1 MSIYYMNGKT
11 FQKTFLNENPSA
23 ILKTQFIL
31 VSSRIRKN
39 GKHENVMSCNQL
51 LPDKRIMAD
60 YRNELDPD
68 YFIKEYRK
76 QLDRHKLLLAII
88 IKGVIEENFTI
99 VFLCSELEW
108 KLKYMKELVSFVEE
122 QFQYPIYD
130 YKKYKEGKQSIVPFD
145 SDYVV
150 RTCNKIIEHERK
162 EQRRKDMKTPA
173 GRQNIVDNMA
183 KDEMIDELKKMHLYV
198 KGMTKKEMREMLEL
212 FFVDR
217 D

>member
-1 MSIYYMNGKT
+1 MNGKT

-39 GKHENVMSCNQL
+39 GKHENVISCNQL
-51 LPDKRIMAD
+51 LPDKRILAD
-60 YRNELDPD
+60 YRNELDPN

-76 QLDRHKLLLAII
+76 QLERNKLLLAIL
-88 IKGVIEENFTI
+88 IKAVLEENFTI

-108 KLKYMKELVSFVEE
+108 KLKYMRELAEYVEE
-122 QFQYPIYD
+122 TFQYPLYD
-130 YKKYKEGKQSIVPFD
+130 YKKYKEGKQAIIPFD
-145 SDYVV
+145 SDHVLK
-150 RTCNKIIEHERK
+150 TCDKIIETERK

-173 GRQNIVDNMA
+173 GRQNIVNNMS
-183 KDEMIDELKKMHLYV
+183 KDEMIDELKRMHLYA

-212 FFVDR
+212 FFVDK